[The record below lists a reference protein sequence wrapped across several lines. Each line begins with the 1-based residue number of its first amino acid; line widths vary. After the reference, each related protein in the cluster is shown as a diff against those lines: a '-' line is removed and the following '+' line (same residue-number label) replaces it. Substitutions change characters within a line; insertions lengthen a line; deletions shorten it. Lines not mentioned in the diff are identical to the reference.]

1 MKAEYDLSGARRGPV
16 ISHTGKSRITIY
28 LDDTVIEEFR
38 RRADESGRGY
48 QTMIN
53 EALQEYMAGEPDRLE
68 ATLRRVI
75 REEMN
80 KAA

>member
-1 MKAEYDLSGARRGPV
+1 MKAEYDFSGARRGPV
-16 ISHTGKSRITIY
+16 IPQTGKSRITIY
-28 LDDTVIEEFR
+28 LDDSVIEAFR
-38 RRADESGRGY
+38 RRADEAGRGY

-53 EALQEYMAGEPDRLE
+53 EALQQYLAEEPDRLE

-75 REEMN
+75 REEIN